1 MENKRH
7 LYLIV
12 REGAGMSVVACFIE
26 LLTMITCNYDYCRV
40 HQISLL
46 QIRYN
51 PADYRVCKIYGITV
65 PVKKRVILVYLGIR
79 LFNLEIIYFIY
90 CRLEFCKI
98 IRIPV
103 RCMRGIEEHKWAER
117 P

>member
-26 LLTMITCNYDYCRV
+26 LLTMITRNYDYCGV

-51 PADYRVCKIYGITV
+51 PADHRVCKKYGIAV
-65 PVKKRVILVYLGIR
+65 SVKKRGILVYLGIR
-79 LFNLEIIYFIY
+79 FFNLEIIYFIY
-90 CRLEFCKI
+90 RRLEFCKI

-103 RCMRGIEEHKWAER
+103 RCMRGVKEHK
-117 P
+117 